1 MHNKPTFILDKIDE
15 NVVTFQ
21 TAKWPNW
28 LLANRNPW
36 TDSRFSFQNSVFY
49 RQPRADFD
57 HHHTQKE
64 NLWIFLQSTGNIWP
78 EDARHLWREKNEH
91 QVLISRTDSM
101 KKNAY
106 FIQILIILNSI
117 DVIWFSTYF
126 EWRNPEMWGLLT
138 FSGAA
143 HRLNKMIL
151 NPPTLL
157 NGRWKLQ
164 TAKKVREKAITAIF
178 RLSRSE
184 IRLYFRVRFA
194 TNSFPISNN
203 SASDMNCWQTVHIIP
218 VLIVYWEEINKIRL
232 F

>member
-1 MHNKPTFILDKIDE
+1 MNRFKIF
-15 NVVTFQ
+15 VSKFGFLSSTKSWF
-21 TAKWPNW
+21 WPSSYTKGKS
-28 LLANRNPW
+28 L
-36 TDSRFSFQNSVFY
+36 
-49 RQPRADFD
+49 
-57 HHHTQKE
+57 
-64 NLWIFLQSTGNIWP
+64 NISSI
-78 EDARHLWREKNEH
+78 HGKYLTWRCTSPLTRKKNEH

-203 SASDMNCWQTVHIIP
+203 SASDMNCLSTVHIIP